1 MRSYPQ
7 PELSLAKRTISASS
21 WGAMRGRPGE
31 VRNLEP
37 SNLRAMS
44 RRYQARMV
52 SGLATQDDLL
62 KRSPAEP
69 LADFS
74 EGRSLGIR
82 KAHTGGK
89 VGAEDAILSCEVF
102 ILEQEFLIDQPGDVR
117 QQPSPFVVWHEEHP
131 S

>member
-1 MRSYPQ
+1 
-7 PELSLAKRTISASS
+7 
-21 WGAMRGRPGE
+21 
-31 VRNLEP
+31 
-37 SNLRAMS
+37 MS
-44 RRYQARMV
+44 KTEDLKKGPFCVARC
-52 SGLATQDDLL
+52 LPKIL

-89 VGAEDAILSCEVF
+89 VGSEDAILGCEVF

-117 QQPSPFVVWHEEHP
+117 QQPSPFVVWP
-131 S
+131 SLTALPHFLK

>member
-1 MRSYPQ
+1 MIGFKQTTRGPAGNIT
-7 PELSLAKRTISASS
+7 EF
-21 WGAMRGRPGE
+21 GAVEFAGNEPPVPGE
-31 VRNLEP
+31 D
-37 SNLRAMS
+37 
-44 RRYQARMV
+44 
-52 SGLATQDDLL
+52 GIGFGDTGDLL

-74 EGRSLGIR
+74 EGGSLGIR
-82 KAHTGGK
+82 KRHTGWK
-89 VGAEDAILSCEVF
+89 VTAENAILSCEVF

>member
-1 MRSYPQ
+1 
-7 PELSLAKRTISASS
+7 
-21 WGAMRGRPGE
+21 
-31 VRNLEP
+31 
-37 SNLRAMS
+37 MS
-44 RRYQARMV
+44 RRYQGEDV
-52 SGLATQDDLL
+52 IGFGDTGDLL
-62 KRSPAEP
+62 ECSPAKSF
-69 LADFS
+69 ADFS

-89 VGAEDAILSCEVF
+89 VSAEDAILSCEVF